1 MLLFVYLSY
10 VLRSP
15 AIAQQLSCQQ
25 ATLQSSQ
32 SPGVSNIVFDTEPAF
47 VYEDTDC
54 RSTDQ
59 KIVGLDALSPDV
71 CGPAIYAICGATNV
85 TQQWTWAWSSSSTGD
100 TCQAGLY
107 QDGISGLLDSECCLR
122 NFFAMRDAPAG
133 LNTSGNRLSVNINI
147 ALRGF
152 PFSLIGE
159 DNNIIPN
166 NQDGIQI
173 AGEYPTYILQ
183 AYVVSLKSKPCVSIC
198 LLTLIS
204 VQRSRTVSFFLAKLL
219 TVFDRA
225 YESTSRGS
233 LTYGS

>member
-1 MLLFVYLSY
+1 
-10 VLRSP
+10 
-15 AIAQQLSCQQ
+15 
-25 ATLQSSQ
+25 
-32 SPGVSNIVFDTEPAF
+32 
-47 VYEDTDC
+47 
-54 RSTDQ
+54 
-59 KIVGLDALSPDV
+59 
-71 CGPAIYAICGATNV
+71 
-85 TQQWTWAWSSSSTGD
+85 
-100 TCQAGLY
+100 
-107 QDGISGLLDSECCLR
+107 
-122 NFFAMRDAPAG
+122 MRDAPAG

-159 DNNIIPN
+159 DNNVIPN

-183 AYVVSLKSKPCVSIC
+183 AYVVSLTSNPCVSIC